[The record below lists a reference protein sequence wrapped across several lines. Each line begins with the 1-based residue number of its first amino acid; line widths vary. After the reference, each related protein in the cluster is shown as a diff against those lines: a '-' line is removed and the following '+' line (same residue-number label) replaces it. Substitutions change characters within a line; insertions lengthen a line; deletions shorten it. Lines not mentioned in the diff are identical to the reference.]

1 MLLHRL
7 INLKICMIFIFQIS
21 YWHPCILSCS
31 CLSHCVVQLLNHFW
45 LFVTPWTAA
54 CQVSL
59 SITISQSLLKLMSID
74 SQMRSPTIS
83 PSVVPLSSCLLSFP
97 ASGAFPMSQ
106 FFTSCGQSIGASASA
121 SVPPVNIQDWFL
133 LRLISLISLQ
143 SKGLSRILSN
153 SIVQKC
159 QFFSAQPSL
168 WSNSH
173 IHTWLL

>member
-106 FFTSCGQSIGASASA
+106 FFTSCGQSIGASASVLPM
-121 SVPPVNIQDWFL
+121 SIQGWFPL
-133 LRLISLISLQ
+133 GLT
-143 SKGLSRILSN
+143 GLS
-153 SIVQKC
+153 
-159 QFFSAQPSL
+159 SAVSKEKHGFPVF
-168 WSNSH
+168 
-173 IHTWLL
+173 T

>member
-97 ASGAFPMSQ
+97 ASGPFQILQIWWPKYWS
-106 FFTSCGQSIGASASA
+106 FSFSICPSREYSG
-121 SVPPVNIQDWFL
+121 
-133 LRLISLISLQ
+133 LISFRMDCLDIFAVQGTLKNLIQHHSSETSVL
-143 SKGLSRILSN
+143 
-153 SIVQKC
+153 
-159 QFFSAQPSL
+159 
-168 WSNSH
+168 
-173 IHTWLL
+173 